1 VNAYRRESQKQKL
14 MIRKAKICDA
24 KLVFIVTAFNKLL
37 AMDENFVNLLR
48 AESLSTM
55 PKYLWANSAPNI
67 RRLHD

>member
-24 KLVFIVTAFNKLL
+24 KLVFIVTAFDKLL
-37 AMDENFVNLLR
+37 SDENFVTLLR

-55 PKYLWANSAPNI
+55 PKYLWAKLGAK
-67 RRLHD
+67 HKEAA